1 MTKAQI
7 IGHQILG
14 RFSGISLTK
23 RFALVS
29 FGILLAGMLVIGWR
43 VTQEIERGV
52 MDRTASVTASFVTS
66 FVSPHLQHVGQAEE
80 ITAEQMN
87 TIDKLLFETEL
98 GQRIVGFKVWSMDG
112 RILYSPE
119 RSIVGRTFEIKYHL
133 QRALLGETV
142 SRISDLSEPENEHE
156 RQYYATLQETYTPL
170 RLLGTG
176 EIVGAV
182 EFYEGTE
189 ALASEIRAAQ
199 FRSWAVVAAATVLMY
214 LVLVAM
220 VKGASL
226 TIGRQRGQLE
236 DRIGE
241 LRRALSRVEVLNRQL
256 GAVSSVAMAAN
267 EIRDQEGLLARCLDV
282 VMEHARMETATI
294 RLIDSGTNRLA
305 IASTRGDLS
314 GFPCGGK
321 TVAIGECPCGYVA
334 STGTPLYLNSEER
347 QRFEPPCMAL
357 QANVMAI
364 LPLKSPDKILG
375 VLSLTR
381 SSGDLP
387 NPEERETLEAIS
399 NQIAIAIENALL
411 QGEIS
416 RVEALRE
423 LERMKSE
430 FISTIS
436 HELRTPLGFI
446 KGYASTLLRR
456 DIAVEATDRREFLE
470 IIDEESGK
478 LQRLIDD
485 LLDVSRLQ
493 SGRLEMEREAV
504 SPRELLERALHKVS
518 AGLEQR
524 GYTLVVSLGEVNGEV
539 LADPVRIE
547 QVLQNLLDNAA
558 RYSDPGSHIEVGMRD
573 TGSDVLVNV
582 TDHGRGIV
590 SHELEKVFDPFYRGE
605 NSQGRGAGGTG
616 LGLAISRGIIDS
628 HEGKIWA
635 ESSVGN
641 GSTFFFTIPLVGRDG
656 SGSRVPSEASV
667 ETVGDYR

>member
-7 IGHQILG
+7 IGQRILG
-14 RFSGISLTK
+14 QFSGISLTK

-43 VTQEIERGV
+43 VAQEIESGV

-80 ITAEQMN
+80 ITAEQMS
-87 TIDKLLFETEL
+87 TMDKLLFKTEL
-98 GQRIVGFKVWSMDG
+98 GQRIVSFKVWSTDG
-112 RILYSPE
+112 RILYSPD
-119 RSIVGRTFEIKYHL
+119 RDIVGQVFGVTPHL
-133 QRALLGETV
+133 QSALLGETV
-142 SRISDLSEPENEHE
+142 SYITDLTEPENKLE
-156 RQYYATLQETYTPL
+156 RQNYATLQETYTPL

-182 EFYEGTE
+182 EFYEETE

-199 FRSWAVVAAATVLMY
+199 FRSWAVVAASTVVMY

-226 TIGRQRGQLE
+226 TIGRQRRQLE

-267 EIRDQEGLLARCLDV
+267 EIRDQEGVLARCLDV

-314 GFPCGGK
+314 GFPCGSM
-321 TVAIGECPCGYVA
+321 TVVTGECPCGYVA
-334 STGTPLYLNSEER
+334 STGTPLYLNSEDR
-347 QRFEPPCMAL
+347 QRFEPPCMAF
-357 QANVMAI
+357 QADILAI
-364 LPLKSPDKILG
+364 LPLKSPDKTLG

-387 NPEERETLEAIS
+387 NPEDRETLEAIS

-456 DIAVEATDRREFLE
+456 DITVEATDRREFLE

-478 LQRLIDD
+478 LQRLIED

-539 LADPVRIE
+539 LVDPVRIE

-582 TDHGRGIV
+582 TDHGQGIA
-590 SHELEKVFDPFYRGE
+590 SHELDKVFDPFYRGE

-616 LGLAISRGIIDS
+616 LGLAISRGIIES

-635 ESSVGN
+635 ESSVGR

-656 SGSRVPSEASV
+656 SGSRVPSEATL
-667 ETVGDYR
+667 ETVGDED